1 MEKPG
6 LKYQESVSAFFK
18 LFSRKLYNLPHLLL
32 AVSVTN
38 GDSFGLSLHDSKPAP
53 STRCL
58 FGNTPAQASSIG
70 GTAKRSNKMG
80 IRLSIGQN
88 LL

>member
-32 AVSVTN
+32 AVSVTK
-38 GDSFGLSLHDSKPAP
+38 GDSFGLSLHDSKTCAIHQMSLWKHTYPGIFDGELRKEA
-53 STRCL
+53 TRV
-58 FGNTPAQASSIG
+58 
-70 GTAKRSNKMG
+70 G
-80 IRLSIGQN
+80 IRLSLGQN
-88 LL
+88 

>member
-32 AVSVTN
+32 AVSVTK

-58 FGNTPAQASSIG
+58 FGNTPTQASSMG
-70 GTAKRSNKMG
+70 ELRKEATRVG
-80 IRLSIGQN
+80 IRLSLGQN
-88 LL
+88 